1 MASVH
6 ESELELE
13 LEPALHEA
21 ESEGEGA
28 RLTGQ
33 IDTFGDSLYSRGANS
48 AGFEVRT
55 LLTWDLGQLI
65 RLCRGHPDDG
75 DSPVPEYSTMNNPG
89 NTRNLRPGRR
99 SRLSDSDS
107 PDGEG
112 WTD

>member
-33 IDTFGDSLYSRGANS
+33 IDTFGDSLYSRRRQLRRFRGAY
-48 AGFEVRT
+48 AA
-55 LLTWDLGQLI
+55 DLGPWPALSGSVAVIQTTETHLS
-65 RLCRGHPDDG
+65 R
-75 DSPVPEYSTMNNPG
+75 
-89 NTRNLRPGRR
+89 NTAQ
-99 SRLSDSDS
+99 
-107 PDGEG
+107 
-112 WTD
+112 